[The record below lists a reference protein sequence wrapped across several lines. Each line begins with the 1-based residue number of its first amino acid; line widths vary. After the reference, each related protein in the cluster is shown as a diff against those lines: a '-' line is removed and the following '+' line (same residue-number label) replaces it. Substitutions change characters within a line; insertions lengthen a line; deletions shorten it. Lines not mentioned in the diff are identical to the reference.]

1 MVLIAPDAAAE
12 QTGLEDLLAVLNEA
26 ADRLTVAVVLTDADP
41 MPAVTRWNVQVDPDG
56 VLRIPALGLEL
67 IAEQLP
73 QSEAAQMAQLI
84 AATSAEQ
91 DQPMPPADGDQPWDA
106 FADTAGNLRPELTTA
121 AGQPTLRVAGTWPV
135 RENSI
140 LPLPPQ
146 QYAAQAATTE
156 EDEALLAP
164 GVTAQVQ
171 AELVDADPSL
181 DADVAAW
188 LDPDSARVKL
198 RLLGPLDV
206 WGSGLDPKPA
216 GRPQKVEAVAYLAT
230 RVRGASA
237 ARCREDL
244 WPEDRDD
251 RPTSKVRNLMLGTR
265 NWLGVNPATGR
276 EHIPPNPG
284 EGRGGRLYAVE
295 GILIHADLF
304 RRLRLRALARGV
316 DGVADL
322 RAALNLVTGS
332 PFEGRHPAGY
342 GWVGNTGLDYHYT
355 GMIADAAHI
364 VATHHLA
371 ADEPEAAAAAA
382 RVALTAPILLCAM
395 QCRDVPADP
404 LRRMPGMDGAV
415 MTCFPPPRTL
425 RPRLS
430 WPTGRVATRRT
441 PKVGSALRR
450 SLRG

>member
-1 MVLIAPDAAAE
+1 M
-12 QTGLEDLLAVLNEA
+12 
-26 ADRLTVAVVLTDADP
+26 
-41 MPAVTRWNVQVDPDG
+41 
-56 VLRIPALGLEL
+56 
-67 IAEQLP
+67 
-73 QSEAAQMAQLI
+73 
-84 AATSAEQ
+84 
-91 DQPMPPADGDQPWDA
+91 
-106 FADTAGNLRPELTTA
+106 
-121 AGQPTLRVAGTWPV
+121 
-135 RENSI
+135 
-140 LPLPPQ
+140 
-146 QYAAQAATTE
+146 
-156 EDEALLAP
+156 
-164 GVTAQVQ
+164 
-171 AELVDADPSL
+171 
-181 DADVAAW
+181 
-188 LDPDSARVKL
+188 KL

-251 RPTSKVRNLMLGTR
+251 RPTSKVRNLMLGIR

-284 EGRGGRLYAVE
+284 EGRGGVYAVE

-332 PFEGRHPAGY
+332 PFEGRRPAGY

-404 LRRMPGMDGAV
+404 ATHAGDGRRGYDLLSPSANTSPATVMADRARGHPAYTESWISTSAISSRLMPISRQIRKWMRNWSIVPSVTSADTVAIWRAR
-415 MTCFPPPRTL
+415 MSSL
-425 RPRLS
+425 
-430 WPTGRVATRRT
+430 GRE
-441 PKVGSALRR
+441 
-450 SLRG
+450 